1 MGVMQASLVVLVA
14 RAVIRVLLQAVCQTV
29 KYTLQLYGLDLPVH
43 FVLG

>member
-14 RAVIRVLLQAVCQTV
+14 RAVIRVLFQAVWQTV
-29 KYTLQLYGLDLPVH
+29 KSTLQLYGLDLPIH

>member
-14 RAVIRVLLQAVCQTV
+14 RAVIRVLLQAVWQTV
-29 KYTLQLYGLDLPVH
+29 KSTLQLHGLDLPVP

>member
-14 RAVIRVLLQAVCQTV
+14 RAVIWVLLQVVCQTV
-29 KYTLQLYGLDLPVH
+29 KSTLQLYGLDLHVH

>member
-14 RAVIRVLLQAVCQTV
+14 RAMIQVLLQAVCQTV
-29 KYTLQLYGLDLPVH
+29 KSTLQLYGLDLPIH